1 MSETVVNPEQV
12 NLVENASTQNNNVN
26 SFDEELKKILKEK
39 SINLLKD
46 KLNVETL
53 NSELII
59 KFVVLVME
67 LVEDTDVKGKSQ
79 KNLVLH
85 IVTEI
90 INESKLADEEKKL
103 YLTILNSNNT
113 SNTIDLIVDASKGN
127 LNLNKVKKTVFS
139 CLLSCLKN

>member
-1 MSETVVNPEQV
+1 MSEAIVTPEQV
-12 NLVENASTQNNNVN
+12 NLVDATNEDVKI
-26 SFDEELKKILKEK
+26 DDELKHLLKEK
-39 SINLLKD
+39 ALSLLKE

-53 NSELII
+53 NSDLIV

-79 KNLVLH
+79 KDLVLH
-85 IVTEI
+85 IVSEI

-127 LNLNKVKKTVFS
+127 LNLNKVKKTAFS

>member
-1 MSETVVNPEQV
+1 MSETIVTPEQV
-12 NLVENASTQNNNVN
+12 NLVDATNTDVKI
-26 SFDEELKKILKEK
+26 DEELKRLLKEK
-39 SINLLKD
+39 ALSLLKE

-53 NSELII
+53 NSDLIV

-79 KNLVLH
+79 KDLVIH
-85 IVTEI
+85 VVNEI
-90 INESKLADEEKKL
+90 INESQLADEEKKL

-127 LNLNKVKKTVFS
+127 LNLNKVKKTAFS
-139 CLLSCLKN
+139 CLLNCLKN